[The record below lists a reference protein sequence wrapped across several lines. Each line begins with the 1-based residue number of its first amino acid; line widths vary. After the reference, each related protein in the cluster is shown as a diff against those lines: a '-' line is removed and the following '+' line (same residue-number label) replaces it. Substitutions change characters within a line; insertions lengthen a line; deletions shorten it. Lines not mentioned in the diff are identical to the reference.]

1 MSVNVVSQVFT
12 PLELL
17 RLQLADLQT
26 QHRVWCVLKE
36 YDGDDAVLV
45 IDLIIHGNDDDGKFW
60 LRSRW
65 VSFYTIVKTKY

>member
-26 QHRVWCVLKE
+26 TQTAVCIERV
-36 YDGDDAVLV
+36 
-45 IDLIIHGNDDDGKFW
+45 
-60 LRSRW
+60 
-65 VSFYTIVKTKY
+65 